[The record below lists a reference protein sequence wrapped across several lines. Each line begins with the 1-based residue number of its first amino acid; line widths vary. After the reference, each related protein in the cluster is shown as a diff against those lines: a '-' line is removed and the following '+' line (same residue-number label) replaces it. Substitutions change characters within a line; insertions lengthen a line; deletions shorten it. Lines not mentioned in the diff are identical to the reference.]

1 MGCIQQRQEHIAR
14 LQGALFMPAVAAAE
28 SHLPI
33 PPVTESFMSP
43 SPPEDVLPEEMIQI
57 TFQDTGPL
65 ADASGCLCRHALL
78 SLPCSR

>member
-1 MGCIQQRQEHIAR
+1 
-14 LQGALFMPAVAAAE
+14 MPAVAAAE

-65 ADASGCLCRHALL
+65 ADASMEELGDWISWANVEVRV
-78 SLPCSR
+78 